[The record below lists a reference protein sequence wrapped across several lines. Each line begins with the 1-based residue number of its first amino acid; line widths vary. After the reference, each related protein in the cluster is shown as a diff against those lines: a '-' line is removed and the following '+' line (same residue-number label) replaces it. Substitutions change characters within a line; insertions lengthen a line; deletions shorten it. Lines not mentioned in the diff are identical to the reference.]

1 MNTILILILL
11 FIILEIPISYGWG
24 LIFKKLGLEFNKGII
39 PFYNKIILIKE
50 FKLPQYHLILIFIP
64 AVGMYTNYLIYTRIV
79 RANKM
84 DDSYIVQL
92 TFFPFVYNIFLG
104 VELKQRPPRT
114 PQQKVENYFEDQ
126 KNIYDIDLPDE
137 KQKEDEYVWH
147 PKKNIKSN
155 TVYKAERNKLNAKVN
170 ITTKETNEI
179 IDTKKSK
186 KSNDEETTKICPN
199 CGAKLKSTQEV
210 CHICGT
216 KQ

>member
-1 MNTILILILL
+1 MNTILIFLLL

-39 PFYNKIILIKE
+39 PFYNKIILINE
-50 FKLPQYHLILIFIP
+50 FKMPQYHLILIFIP
-64 AVGMYTNYLIYTRIV
+64 VVGMYTNYLIYTKLV
-79 RANKM
+79 RNNKM

-104 VELKQRPPRT
+104 VELKQKTPRT
-114 PQQKVENYFEDQ
+114 PNQKVENYFEDQ

-137 KQKEDEYVWH
+137 EPKQDEYVWH

-170 ITTKETNEI
+170 IKQSETNEI
-179 IDTKKSK
+179 IDTKRSK
-186 KSNDEETTKICPN
+186 KSTEEETTKTCIN
-199 CGAKLKSTQEV
+199 CGAKLKSTEEV

>member
-1 MNTILILILL
+1 MNVALILILA

-24 LIFKKLGLEFNKGII
+24 LIFKKLGLDFNKGII
-39 PFYNKIILIKE
+39 PYYNKIILINE
-50 FKLPQYHLILIFIP
+50 FKLPQYHLILTFIP
-64 AVGMYTNYLIYTRIV
+64 VLGMYTNYLIYTKIV
-79 RANKM
+79 RNNKM

-114 PQQKVENYFEDQ
+114 PKQKVENYFEDQ

-137 KQKEDEYVWH
+137 EPKQDEYVWH
-147 PKKNIKSN
+147 PKKNIKSD
-155 TVYKAERNKLNAKVN
+155 TVYKASRNKLNAKVN
-170 ITTKETNEI
+170 IVPKGTNEI

-186 KSNDEETTKICPN
+186 KTTDEETTKICPN
-199 CGAKLKSTQEV
+199 CGAKLKNTAEI
-210 CHICGT
+210 CYICGT

>member
-1 MNTILILILL
+1 MNVALILILA

-24 LIFKKLGLEFNKGII
+24 LIFKKLGLDFNKGII
-39 PFYNKIILIKE
+39 PYYNKIILINE
-50 FKLPQYHLILIFIP
+50 FKLPQYHLILTFIP
-64 AVGMYTNYLIYTRIV
+64 VLGMYTNYLIYTKIV
-79 RANKM
+79 RNNKM

-114 PQQKVENYFEDQ
+114 PKQKVENYFEDQ

-137 KQKEDEYVWH
+137 EPKQDEYVWH
-147 PKKNIKSN
+147 PKKNIKSD
-155 TVYKAERNKLNAKVN
+155 TVYKATRNKLNAKVN
-170 ITTKETNEI
+170 IVPKGTNEI

-186 KSNDEETTKICPN
+186 KTTDEETTKICPN
-199 CGAKLKSTQEV
+199 CGAKLKNTAEI
-210 CHICGT
+210 CYICGT